1 MVEQILAGRPS
12 SAPSRC
18 LEGARSCPPE
28 DVGGWSGYADF
39 LDAMADPQH
48 PDHDYLSEWIGGRWD
63 PEFFTL
69 DGANEALKMSA
80 SGRFR

>member
-1 MVEQILAGRPS
+1 
-12 SAPSRC
+12 
-18 LEGARSCPPE
+18 
-28 DVGGWSGYADF
+28 VGGWSGYADF